1 MVNSCSL
8 GLNNQFVMSYTV
20 LDTVSIRSK
29 NIVTMEALLGALQ
42 AIF

>member
-1 MVNSCSL
+1 MVNSRSL
-8 GLNNQFVMSYTV
+8 CLHNQFFMSDTV
-20 LDTVSIRSK
+20 LDTVSVRSK